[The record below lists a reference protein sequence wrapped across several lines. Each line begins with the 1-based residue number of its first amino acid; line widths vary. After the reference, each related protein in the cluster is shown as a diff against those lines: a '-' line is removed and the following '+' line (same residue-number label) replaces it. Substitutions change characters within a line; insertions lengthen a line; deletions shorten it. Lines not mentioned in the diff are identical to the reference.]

1 MTVISRNEPCPCN
14 SGLKYKKCCLVH
26 EGQFTVFVDEAGN
39 SGANYLDLDQPFY
52 IVGGWIIPNSK
63 IADSSLVR
71 EVATDL
77 RVDGELKGTNLT
89 GNRRNQTKFN
99 EMFDTMVTMGCKPTM
114 VLAEK
119 KYCIAAKVIETF
131 LDPAYNNKV
140 TNRYT
145 YDNIMKKELA
155 EKVYKLSFDTL
166 KQFAHAYRLLEV
178 ELLEQSLFGLCE
190 ELKANH
196 EHDLANKLLGATNA
210 IEEICSLERGT
221 RVDFLPNQAAAS
233 LNVPAFIAFV
243 NHLEG
248 YARLNKYR
256 LTIVHDKTR
265 AYEEGYKEVY
275 RLYSEAT
282 DFQYRLTDGTNIL
295 MGFSHLKQIQFHN
308 SQDSPW
314 IQSADVLISALN
326 RFLKL
331 LYNNQE
337 VNDELLA
344 LGRFISPAVIDD
356 GIKFGDSICSKE
368 TRSKIINAIS
378 SR

>member
-1 MTVISRNEPCPCN
+1 
-14 SGLKYKKCCLVH
+14 
-26 EGQFTVFVDEAGN
+26 VDEAGN